1 MEISYFF
8 GTIYDF
14 YRLKADE
21 EETTF
26 GQGDAEETLLAYG
39 DVQQNYFPLLSNKKH
54 TICYTVVALH
64 TVVCLLSRARR
75 FLTAVCICALRCCGI
90 LCYN

>member
-1 MEISYFF
+1 MIFC
-8 GTIYDF
+8 
-14 YRLKADE
+14 RLKADD

-26 GQGDAEETLLAYG
+26 GQGDAEKTLLAYG
-39 DVQQNYFPLLSNKKH
+39 DVQKNYFTLLSNKKH

-64 TVVCLLSRARR
+64 SVVLCLLSRARR
-75 FLTAVCICALRCCGI
+75 FLTAICICALWCCCI

>member
-1 MEISYFF
+1 MIFCWL
-8 GTIYDF
+8 
-14 YRLKADE
+14 RADD

-26 GQGDAEETLLAYG
+26 GQGDAEKTLLAYG
-39 DVQQNYFPLLSNKKH
+39 DVQQNYFPLLSNKKQ

-64 TVVCLLSRARR
+64 TVVLCLLSRARR
-75 FLTAVCICALRCCGI
+75 FLTAICICALWCCGI